1 MSPPILENPLTT
13 TSISIERE
21 EILHDFYIC
30 SVSREISLFIRK
42 DVLTGRAKFGV
53 SDDGKELVQIAM
65 AKVFRKGDFRSDY
78 YRGHTLL
85 LALDLCNIEDLFAQL
100 YADGNND
107 PFSGGRQMN
116 NHHATP
122 FINSQGQ
129 YLPHKDHFNL
139 SSDISTTAGQMARGV
154 GLAFASKKYRE
165 SEELK
170 NSPLSNQGSE
180 VCFCNIGDAS
190 TSEGAFWETINA
202 IGVMQVPLAITI
214 MDDGYG
220 ISVPKAIQTTKE
232 SVSEVLQGF
241 QQSGKSNGIDI
252 YQVKGWDYI
261 DLIET
266 YQESIEKTRETHIG
280 ALIHVDELTQP
291 QGHSTSG
298 SHERYKSKKRLNWEA
313 EFDCNQKFKE
323 WILENDFATEEELD
337 GIRQLAKK
345 QVREARD
352 KAWKAYSG
360 PISNKYKELDQL
372 FLAIKTKEG
381 GNARLEGIYQE
392 FKHLVNPFRAEL
404 VRCVRRV
411 LYATRGKAYP
421 EIAQL
426 KAFIAEVKDIM
437 HDRYHTHLY
446 SETEHSALK
455 VPSIPPV
462 YAADAQLKSG
472 HEILNLNFDS
482 LFRQYDNLFAFGED
496 VGKIGDVNQAFA
508 GLQEKHGVKR
518 IFDTGIREWT
528 IVGQALGM
536 AMRGLRPIAEIQYL
550 DYLIYGFSPLTD
562 DVATLRW
569 RSNNQQAAPLI
580 IRTRGH
586 RLEGVWHSGS
596 PMSVLLGGLRGMYI
610 LVPRNMTK
618 AAGMYNTML
627 QSDDP
632 CVLVE
637 CLNAYRLKERL
648 PENIGEFTIPLGV
661 PDVVRS
667 GEDITI
673 VTYGA
678 CVRIAE
684 AACKQLEQ
692 DGISAELIDVQTL
705 IPFDLNHSIV
715 ESLKK
720 TNRILFLDED
730 VPGGATAYMMQ
741 EVLEKQ
747 KGYQY
752 LDSPPTTLSAR
763 EHRPPYGTDGDYFS
777 KPNAE
782 DIYNTAFHIVH
793 EAEPGRF
800 SEDE

>member
-122 FINSQGQ
+122 FINSQGK

-323 WILENDFATEEELD
+323 WILDNDFATEEELD

-372 FLAIKTKEG
+372 FLAIKAKEG
-381 GNARLEGIYQE
+381 DNARLEGIYQE

-446 SETEHSALK
+446 SETENSALK
-455 VPSIPPV
+455 VPAIPPV
-462 YAADAQLKSG
+462 YGTDAPLKSG
-472 HEILNLNFDS
+472 YEILNLNFDS
-482 LFRQYDNLFAFGED
+482 LFRKYDNLFAFGED

-648 PENIGEFTIPLGV
+648 PENIGEFTIPLGI

-800 SEDE
+800 SDDE

>member
-1 MSPPILENPLTT
+1 MENPLTT

-65 AKVFRKGDFRSDY
+65 AKVFQKGDFRSDY

-85 LALDLCNIEDLFAQL
+85 LALDLCKIEDLFAQL
-100 YADGNND
+100 YADGNHD

-122 FINSQGQ
+122 FIDAQGQ
-129 YLPHKDHFNL
+129 FLPHKDHYNL

-165 SEELK
+165 SDELQ

-220 ISVPKAIQTTKE
+220 ISVPKSIQTTKE

-241 QQSGKSNGIDI
+241 QQSDQSNGIDI

-261 DLIET
+261 DLVET
-266 YQESIEKTRETHIG
+266 YQRSIEKTRKTHIG

-298 SHERYKSKKRLNWEA
+298 SHERYKSKKRLSWEA

-323 WILENDFATEEELD
+323 WILENDVATEEELE
-337 GIRQLAKK
+337 GIVQQARK
-345 QVREARD
+345 QVREARS
-352 KAWKAYSG
+352 KAWKAYSE
-360 PISNKYKELDQL
+360 PITAKYKELDQL

-381 GNARLEGIYQE
+381 NNPRLEGIYDE

-421 EIAQL
+421 EIAAL
-426 KAFIAEVKDIM
+426 KAFIKEVKEIM

-446 SETEHSALK
+446 SETEQSALK
-455 VPSIPPV
+455 VPNIPAV
-462 YAADAQLKSG
+462 YADDAPLKSG
-472 HEILNLNFDS
+472 YEILNLNFDH
-482 LFRQYDNLFAFGED
+482 LFKQYDNLFAFGED

-569 RSNNQQAAPLI
+569 RSNNQQAAPVI
-580 IRTRGH
+580 MRTRGH

-610 LVPRNMTK
+610 LVPRNMTQ

-632 CVLVE
+632 CVLIE

-648 PENIGEFTIPLGV
+648 PENIGEFNVPLGV
-661 PDVVRS
+661 PEVLRQGD
-667 GEDITI
+667 DITI
-673 VTYGA
+673 VSNWS
-678 CVRIAE
+678 RM
-684 AACKQLEQ
+684 
-692 DGISAELIDVQTL
+692 
-705 IPFDLNHSIV
+705 
-715 ESLKK
+715 ESL
-720 TNRILFLDED
+720 R
-730 VPGGATAYMMQ
+730 
-741 EVLEKQ
+741 
-747 KGYQY
+747 
-752 LDSPPTTLSAR
+752 S
-763 EHRPPYGTDGDYFS
+763 
-777 KPNAE
+777 
-782 DIYNTAFHIVH
+782 
-793 EAEPGRF
+793 
-800 SEDE
+800 

>member
-1 MSPPILENPLTT
+1 MENPLTT

-65 AKVFRKGDFRSDY
+65 AKVFQKGDFRSDY

-85 LALDLCNIEDLFAQL
+85 LALDLCKIEDLFAQL
-100 YADGNND
+100 YADGNHD

-122 FINSQGQ
+122 FIDAQGQ
-129 YLPHKDHFNL
+129 FLPHKDHFNL

-165 SEELK
+165 SDELQ

-220 ISVPKAIQTTKE
+220 ISVPKSIQTTKE

-241 QQSGKSNGIDI
+241 QQSEQSNGIDI
-252 YQVKGWDYI
+252 YQVKGWDYV
-261 DLIET
+261 DLVET
-266 YQESIEKTRETHIG
+266 YQRSIEKTRKTHIG

-298 SHERYKSKKRLNWEA
+298 SHERYKSKKRLSWEA

-323 WILENDFATEEELD
+323 WILENDMATEEELA
-337 GIRQLAKK
+337 GIVQQARK
-345 QVREARD
+345 QVKEARN
-352 KAWKAYSG
+352 KAWKAYSE
-360 PISNKYKELDQL
+360 PITAKYKELDQL
-372 FLAIKTKEG
+372 FLAIKAKEA
-381 GNARLEGIYQE
+381 NNPRLEGIYQE

-421 EIAQL
+421 EIAEL
-426 KAFIAEVKDIM
+426 KAFIKEVKEIM

-446 SETEHSALK
+446 SETEQSALK
-455 VPSIPPV
+455 VPVVPAV
-462 YAADAQLKSG
+462 YADDAPRKSG
-472 HEILNLNFDS
+472 YEILNLNFDH
-482 LFRQYDNLFAFGED
+482 LFKKYDNLFAFGED

-569 RSNNQQAAPLI
+569 RSNNQQAAPVI
-580 IRTRGH
+580 MRTRGH

-610 LVPRNMTK
+610 LVPRNMTQ

-627 QSDDP
+627 RSDDP

-648 PENIGEFTIPLGV
+648 PENIGEFTVPLGV
-661 PDVVRS
+661 PEVLRQ
-667 GEDITI
+667 GNDITI

-705 IPFDLNHSIV
+705 LPFDLNHTIV

-752 LDSPPTTLSAR
+752 LDSAPTTLSAKD
-763 EHRPPYGTDGDYFS
+763 HRPPYGTDGDYFS

-800 SEDE
+800 NDDE

>member
-372 FLAIKTKEG
+372 FLAIKAKEG

>member
-1 MSPPILENPLTT
+1 MENPLTT
-13 TSISIERE
+13 TTISIERE

-30 SVSREISLFIRK
+30 TLSREISIFIRK

-65 AKVFRKGDFRSDY
+65 AKVFQKGDFRSDY

-100 YADGNND
+100 YADGNHD

-122 FINSQGQ
+122 FIDEKGHF
-129 YLPHKDHFNL
+129 LPHKDNYNL
-139 SSDISTTAGQMARGV
+139 SSDISTTAGQMARGI
-154 GLAFASKKYRE
+154 GLAFASKKFRE
-165 SEELK
+165 SDDLR
-170 NSPLSNQGSE
+170 NSDLSNNGSE

-202 IGVMQVPLAITI
+202 IGVIEVPLAITI

-220 ISVPKAIQTTKE
+220 ISVPKSIQTTKE

-241 QQSGKSNGIDI
+241 QQNGQSNGIDI

-266 YQESIEKTRETHIG
+266 YQESIEKTRRTHVG

-298 SHERYKSKKRLNWEA
+298 SHERYKSKKRLSWEE

-323 WILENDFATEEELD
+323 WILENDIATEEELA
-337 GIRQLAKK
+337 GIVQSAKK
-345 QVREARD
+345 QVREARN

-360 PISNKYKELDQL
+360 PITAKFKELDQL
-372 FLAIKTKEG
+372 FLAIKRKEG
-381 GNARLEGIYQE
+381 NNARLDSIYE
-392 FKHLVNPFRAEL
+392 DYKRLVNPFRAEL

-411 LYATRGKAYP
+411 LNATRGKAYP
-421 EIAQL
+421 EIAKL
-426 KAFIAEVKDIM
+426 KAFIQEVKDIM

-446 SETEHSALK
+446 SETERSALK
-455 VPSIPPV
+455 VPVVAAV
-462 YAADAQLKSG
+462 YSKDAPKKSG
-472 HEILNLNFDS
+472 YEILNLNFDQ
-482 LFRQYDNLFAFGED
+482 LFSKHNNLFAFGED

-569 RSNNQQAAPLI
+569 RSNNQQAAPVI

-610 LVPRNMTK
+610 LVPRNMTQ

-648 PENIGEFTIPLGV
+648 PENIGEFTVPLGR
-661 PDVVRS
+661 PEILRQGD
-667 GEDITI
+667 DITI

-684 AACKQLEQ
+684 AACTQLEL

-705 IPFDLNHSIV
+705 LPFDLDHTIV
-715 ESLKK
+715 GSLKK

-752 LDSPPTTLSAR
+752 LDSPPTTLSAKD
-763 EHRPPYGTDGDYFS
+763 HRPPYGTDGDYFS

-782 DIYNTAFHIVH
+782 DVYSTVFHMVH

-800 SEDE
+800 IDD

>member
-13 TSISIERE
+13 TSVSTERE
-21 EILHDFYIC
+21 EILHDYYIC
-30 SVSREISLFIRK
+30 CVSREISLAIRK

-85 LALDLCNIEDLFAQL
+85 LALDLFNVEDLFAQL
-100 YADGNND
+100 YADGNHD

-122 FINSQGQ
+122 FIDAQGN
-129 YLPHKDHFNL
+129 YTAHKELLNL
-139 SSDISTTAGQMARGV
+139 SSDISTTAGQMARGI

-165 SEELK
+165 CDHLQPSE
-170 NSPLSNQGSE
+170 LSNNGSE

-220 ISVPKAIQTTKE
+220 ISVPKSIQTTKE
-232 SVSEVLQGF
+232 SVSEVLKGF
-241 QQSGKSNGIDI
+241 QQDGESNGIDI
-252 YQVKGWDYI
+252 YQVKGWNYQ

-266 YQESIEKTRETHIG
+266 YQQSIEKTRRTHIP

-298 SHERYKSKKRLNWEA
+298 SHERYKSPKRLAWEK
-313 EFDCNQKFKE
+313 EYDCNQTFKT
-323 WILENDFATEEELD
+323 WILENGIATEEELQ
-337 GIRQLAKK
+337 GIVLQAKK
-345 QVREARD
+345 QVKEGRN
-352 KAWKAYSG
+352 KAWKAYSD
-360 PISNKYKELDQL
+360 PISTKYAEINAL
-372 FLAIKTKEG
+372 FLSILEKEG
-381 GNARLEGIYQE
+381 KNKRLEDIYDD
-392 FKHLVNPFRAEL
+392 FKHFVNPFRAEL
-404 VRCVRRV
+404 VRSVRRV

-421 EIAQL
+421 ESAKL
-426 KAFIAEVKDIM
+426 KAFLKEVDKIM
-437 HDRYHTHLY
+437 HKRYHTHLY
-446 SETEHSALK
+446 SETEKSALK
-455 VPSIPPV
+455 VPIVPPI
-462 YAADAQLKSG
+462 YGDKPELKSG
-472 HEILNLNFDS
+472 HEILNINFDK
-482 LFRQYDNLFAFGED
+482 LLDQHPNLFAFGED

-518 IFDTGIREWT
+518 VFDTGIREWT

-610 LVPRNMTK
+610 LVPRNMTQ
-618 AAGMYNTML
+618 AAGFYNTML
-627 QSDDP
+627 RSDDP

-637 CLNAYRLKERL
+637 CLNAYRQKEAL
-648 PENIGEFTIPLGV
+648 PENIGSFTVPLGV
-661 PDVVRS
+661 PDILREGS
-667 GEDITI
+667 DLTI

-684 AACKQLEQ
+684 AACQLLTQ
-692 DGISAELIDVQTL
+692 DGISVELIDVQTL
-705 IPFDLNHSIV
+705 LPFDIHHAIV
-715 ESLKK
+715 KSLQK

-730 VPGGATAYMMQ
+730 VPGGASAYMMQ
-741 EVLEKQ
+741 QVLEKQ
-747 KGYQY
+747 NGYIY
-752 LDSPPTTLSAR
+752 LDSPPITLSATD
-763 EHRPPYGTDGDYFS
+763 HRPPYGTDGDYFS
-777 KPNAE
+777 KPNVE
-782 DIYNTAFHIVH
+782 DVYDAAFQIVH

-800 SEDE
+800 NE